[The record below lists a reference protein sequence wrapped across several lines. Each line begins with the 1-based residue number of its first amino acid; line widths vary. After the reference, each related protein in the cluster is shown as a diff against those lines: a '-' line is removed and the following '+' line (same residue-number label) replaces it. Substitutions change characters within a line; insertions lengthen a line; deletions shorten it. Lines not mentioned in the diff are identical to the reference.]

1 MEINVPKSDGGKIMV
16 GFNVDFYWYEVGSG
30 DFLHS
35 FFSTVAVNLENG
47 KWGSRF
53 PVIMN
58 ELYQGKI
65 SSRKVEKAIKEVE
78 TIKSELKNYPPSKV
92 VWDIEYLSKLPPW
105 GDDIDEEITDLSNY
119 FVTSDGEDFIEVFMQ
134 ALNQAKEMKKPI
146 EIDSM

>member
-1 MEINVPKSDGGKIMV
+1 MV
-16 GFNVDFYWYEVGSG
+16 GFNVDFYWYEIGSG

-53 PVIMN
+53 PIIMN

-65 SSRKVEKAIKEVE
+65 KSRKIDKAIKEVE

-92 VWDIEYLSKLPPW
+92 VWDIEDLSKLPPW
-105 GDDIDEEITDLSNY
+105 GDDIDENITDLSNY
-119 FVTSDGEDFIEVFMQ
+119 FVTSDGEDFIEIFMQ
-134 ALNQAKEMKKPI
+134 ALNKAKEMKEPI